1 MNLRANMVDEFPVTL
16 SCLKDQTWSEGTKM
30 MKLMRSS
37 EVSNL
42 FCNLT
47 KSSRKVVLVIFY
59 TEILT
64 GKVFCGVFSGVKPV
78 KKSTIQLFKSKSQ
91 YRT

>member
-47 KSSRKVVLVIFY
+47 KSSKKVVLVIFY

-64 GKVFCGVFSGVKPV
+64 GKVFLWWR

>member
-1 MNLRANMVDEFPVTL
+1 MVDEFPVTL

-47 KSSRKVVLVIFY
+47 KSSISYFLHRNFDWKSFFVM
-59 TEILT
+59 E
-64 GKVFCGVFSGVKPV
+64 
-78 KKSTIQLFKSKSQ
+78 KKSTIQLFKSKYQ
-91 YRT
+91 YIEHNFFK

>member
-1 MNLRANMVDEFPVTL
+1 
-16 SCLKDQTWSEGTKM
+16 M

-47 KSSRKVVLVIFY
+47 KSSKKVVLVIFY

-64 GKVFCGVFSGVKPV
+64 GKVFFCGGEKIHNSTFQVKISV
-78 KKSTIQLFKSKSQ
+78 
-91 YRT
+91 

>member
-1 MNLRANMVDEFPVTL
+1 MKDDFYSNLIHDSLKLFTMNLRANMVDEFPVTL

-47 KSSRKVVLVIFY
+47 KSRKVVC
-59 TEILT
+59 TS
-64 GKVFCGVFSGVKPV
+64 KVRW
-78 KKSTIQLFKSKSQ
+78 
-91 YRT
+91 Y